1 LLAWVTL
8 PSGTAFVC
16 VFVIGSALGAM
27 VPDVAND
34 SSLFRIDPNTT
45 RLLTDVSYT
54 LVFETALPLVAPVVF
69 AASLAFLRT
78 GPRWL
83 GWAGVAVAVT
93 CLFGFLGVPMGLF
106 LVWTS
111 IVAVLLVR
119 R

>member
-1 LLAWVTL
+1 MVTL
-8 PSGTAFVC
+8 PSGTAFAC
-16 VFVIGSALGAM
+16 IFVIGSALGAM
-27 VPDVAND
+27 VPDVANN

-83 GWAGVAVAVT
+83 GGLVSRWQSRACSAFSA
-93 CLFGFLGVPMGLF
+93 CRWDYSSFGP
-106 LVWTS
+106 
-111 IVAVLLVR
+111 R
-119 R
+119 